1 MLFEFLMQMDPKAIW
16 VRAPSKFILLC
27 GGRMS
32 DRHEDDPL
40 SLRDVFY
47 KIIDGAIPPNASL
60 VRAEDVNA
68 FYIKGALLRKCP
80 RDSVCKSSWLRGGDE
95 QTAPRP
101 LPHDKLE
108 VL

>member
-1 MLFEFLMQMDPKAIW
+1 MKHYAGLD
-16 VRAPSKFILLC
+16 
-27 GGRMS
+27 
-32 DRHEDDPL
+32 L
-40 SLRDVFY
+40 SMESTQVC
-47 KIIDGAIPPNASL
+47 I
-60 VRAEDVNA
+60 VE
-68 FYIKGALLRKCP
+68 ALLRKCP